1 MSAGKSVRV
10 RLVAQTDTSTVVVGF
25 EKRGGRRGQR
35 RMHTLEA
42 KRRIVAEACAP
53 DASVAEVARRHGIN
67 ANLVFSWRR
76 QHQQGVLEEHTRRTK
91 LLAVQVIDPV
101 PPSEGGRQ
109 LTEVRDDGRLE
120 IVFGKDIRVS
130 IIGAVAAERIE
141 HVFAVL
147 RRSA

>member
-1 MSAGKSVRV
+1 
-10 RLVAQTDTSTVVVGF
+10 
-25 EKRGGRRGQR
+25 
-35 RMHTLEA
+35 MHTLEA

-91 LLAVQVIDPV
+91 LLAVQVTDPV
-101 PPSEGGRQ
+101 PPPAELQPISD
-109 LTEVRDDGRLE
+109 VRDDGRLE
-120 IVFGKDIRVS
+120 IVLGKDIRVS

-141 HVFAVL
+141 HVLTVL